1 MLRESSKIS
10 NDAVEL
16 SDVTRGLSDAT
27 GIAHAEILVEFA
39 EAVVQR
45 DIPRIAAARKAVFD
59 ALGNDATVD
68 TAAIIAGF
76 HGFVRIADAIG
87 IPYQTA
93 ARGEDAPELREQA
106 GISAFYRIREQA

>member
-10 NDAVEL
+10 NETVEL

-27 GIAHAEILVEFA
+27 GIAHASILVEFA

-45 DIPRIAAARKAVFD
+45 DNRRIAAARKAVFV

-87 IPYQTA
+87 IPYQKA

-106 GISAFYRIREQA
+106 GISAFYRFREQA